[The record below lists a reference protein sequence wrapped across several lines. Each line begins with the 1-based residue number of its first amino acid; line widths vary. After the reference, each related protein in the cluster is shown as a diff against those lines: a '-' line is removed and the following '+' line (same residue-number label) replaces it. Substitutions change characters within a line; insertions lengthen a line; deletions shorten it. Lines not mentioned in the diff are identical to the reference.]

1 MVNLFSGI
9 NHLMDIIQEQVCS
22 LRSSLAKLSLCME
35 TFEIRSDELE
45 LFLTNDQNIRY
56 NIKTNITCTIAYSIH
71 QYIKLQINIVNIN
84 M

>member
-1 MVNLFSGI
+1 
-9 NHLMDIIQEQVCS
+9 MDIIQEQVCS
-22 LRSSLAKLSLCME
+22 LRISLAKLSLCME
-35 TFEIRSDELE
+35 TFEIRSDE

-71 QYIKLQINIVNIN
+71 QYIKLHINIVNIN